1 MTKENQSLQIL
12 YLILL
17 IAAIFLFSI
26 SGYGLAPWFFIALF
40 LAGLV
45 FIFMKKKHHTLI
57 LANLLILFAGSI
69 PLFSF
74 IFNQDL
80 LLHHQLYFLLRYALF
95 SFLLF
100 LLLYI
105 FYQMEQTAK
114 ELEGLRKY
122 KDVLE
127 DLQNVTGLLLTKEQ
141 FEVQKRLILQGAKR
155 RGETCMILEIEIL
168 SSKKDPAFYALQ
180 QTVETSLLA
189 TIQTNYDLI
198 YRKTQKLYIVLLQNI
213 DESDI
218 TKVQQRF
225 LEHLQQSL
233 VHPEKWIRLQGF
245 RAMEE

>member
-1 MTKENQSLQIL
+1 
-12 YLILL
+12 
-17 IAAIFLFSI
+17 
-26 SGYGLAPWFFIALF
+26 
-40 LAGLV
+40 
-45 FIFMKKKHHTLI
+45 
-57 LANLLILFAGSI
+57 
-69 PLFSF
+69 
-74 IFNQDL
+74 
-80 LLHHQLYFLLRYALF
+80 
-95 SFLLF
+95 
-100 LLLYI
+100 
-105 FYQMEQTAK
+105 
-114 ELEGLRKY
+114 
-122 KDVLE
+122 
-127 DLQNVTGLLLTKEQ
+127 
-141 FEVQKRLILQGAKR
+141 
-155 RGETCMILEIEIL
+155 MILEIEIL

>member
-80 LLHHQLYFLLRYALF
+80 LLHH
-95 SFLLF
+95 
-100 LLLYI
+100 
-105 FYQMEQTAK
+105 
-114 ELEGLRKY
+114 
-122 KDVLE
+122 
-127 DLQNVTGLLLTKEQ
+127 
-141 FEVQKRLILQGAKR
+141 
-155 RGETCMILEIEIL
+155 
-168 SSKKDPAFYALQ
+168 
-180 QTVETSLLA
+180 
-189 TIQTNYDLI
+189 
-198 YRKTQKLYIVLLQNI
+198 
-213 DESDI
+213 
-218 TKVQQRF
+218 
-225 LEHLQQSL
+225 
-233 VHPEKWIRLQGF
+233 
-245 RAMEE
+245 